1 MRRMIQAAAQQIG
14 PQGMLQFRADSGAC
28 EWIEA
33 SADSGDGGG
42 DKLKKFSGTAYTGGA
57 MKVGYGAPVVL
68 DLSGIT
74 AGSEQIPF
82 LKDHDPTQV
91 VGHGSAE
98 IGARAIKVAGE
109 VSGVGPAAQE
119 VTALAG
125 RKFRWQLSVGVEPSK
140 TEFVA
145 AGESQIVN
153 GKKVSGPAYV
163 VRAGSLREV
172 SFVAIGADGRTTS
185 SIAAHYVG
193 SVAMNFEQWVAAKG
207 FDISAMTEQQLSV
220 IKAAYEAEMTASAK
234 PAATQA
240 PAAPVAPVAIDSK
253 AVEAQV
259 DAIVQARI
267 KAAQE
272 RQLVLNQYRDRID
285 AATFAK
291 IEAATHADLNSLKV
305 DLLQAARPAGPA
317 VHVVDQSVSADA
329 MSAALLKASGTISG
343 QQIEKQFDEKTLEA
357 SDKPSLRAMT
367 LHKLLGFV
375 AAAAG
380 IHVQPGDKEQLIR
393 AAFDVERKRINAAG
407 LATFDAFSTISLSGI
422 LGNTANKALLAAY
435 SAVNVTW
442 NMIAAV
448 RSHTDFKVNTLY
460 QLDADGQFKETGASG
475 ELPLISL
482 QESSYTNQLKTYGA
496 VMTLTR
502 RDMVNDSLGAFLRL
516 PAEMGRLAAIRV
528 EAAVYALLLAGINNT
543 KLFHANNNNYLTS
556 SGALAIGS
564 LGNLAAKFDNQVD
577 PNGQPI
583 LLAPAKLLTGSA
595 IKTTAMTLYNETVII
610 GTTTSDKPI
619 PAKNPHAGLYEP
631 IMSPYVNN
639 TSLKIDG
646 AAISGQTAT
655 GFGLFARPEDRAAL
669 GVAFL
674 NGQQA
679 PTVETGEP
687 DFNQLGMGFRSYF
700 DFGVGYEDPRAAAWA
715 TGT

>member
-1 MRRMIQAAAQQIG
+1 
-14 PQGMLQFRADSGAC
+14 
-28 EWIEA
+28 
-33 SADSGDGGG
+33 
-42 DKLKKFSGTAYTGGA
+42 
-57 MKVGYGAPVVL
+57 
-68 DLSGIT
+68 
-74 AGSEQIPF
+74 
-82 LKDHDPTQV
+82 
-91 VGHGSAE
+91 
-98 IGARAIKVAGE
+98 
-109 VSGVGPAAQE
+109 
-119 VTALAG
+119 
-125 RKFRWQLSVGVEPSK
+125 
-140 TEFVA
+140 
-145 AGESQIVN
+145 
-153 GKKVSGPAYV
+153 
-163 VRAGSLREV
+163 
-172 SFVAIGADGRTTS
+172 
-185 SIAAHYVG
+185 
-193 SVAMNFEQWVAAKG
+193 MNFEQWVAAKG
-207 FDISAMTEQQLSV
+207 FDISAMTEQQVATLQ
-220 IKAAYEAEMTASAK
+220 AAFDAEHVSAEAK
-234 PAATQA
+234 PVKVEPSIDAAA
-240 PAAPVAPVAIDSK
+240 VAAKVDEIVA
-253 AVEAQV
+253 
-259 DAIVQARI
+259 ARI

-272 RQLVLNQYRDRID
+272 RELVLSQFRDRVEP
-285 AATFAK
+285 AAFAK
-291 IEAATHADLNSLKV
+291 IAAATHADLNSLKV
-305 DLLQAARPAGPA
+305 DLLQAARPTGPA
-317 VHVVDQSVSADA
+317 VHVVDQSVSADV
-329 MSAALLKASGTISG
+329 MSAALLRASGTISS
-343 QQIEKQFDEKTLEA
+343 QQIEKQFDAKTLEA

-375 AAAAG
+375 AAAGG
-380 IHVQPGDKEQLIR
+380 IHVQPGDKDQLIR
-393 AAFDVERKRINAAG
+393 AAFEVERKRINASG

-422 LGNTANKALLAAY
+422 LSNTANKALLAAY

-516 PAEMGRLAAIRV
+516 PAEMGRLAALRI
-528 EAAVYALLLAGINNT
+528 ELAVYAAILAGINNT

-583 LLAPAKLLTGSA
+583 LLSPAKLLVGTA
-595 IKTTAMTLYNETVII
+595 IKTTAMTLYNESVVI
-610 GTTTSDKPI
+610 GTTTTDKPI
-619 PAKNPHAGLYEP
+619 PARNPLAGLYEP
-631 IMSPYVNN
+631 VVSPYINN
-639 TSLKIDG
+639 TLIKNVDG
-646 AAISGQTAT
+646 TAISGQTST
-655 GFGLFARPEDRAAL
+655 GFGLFARPEDRAAI

-687 DFNQLGMGFRSYF
+687 DFNQLGMGFRAYS

>member
-1 MRRMIQAAAQQIG
+1 MIQAAAKQLG
-14 PQGMLQFRADSGAC
+14 PQGMIQFRADAGAC
-28 EWIEA
+28 EWINAEA
-33 SADSGDGGG
+33 GQDES

-68 DLSGIT
+68 DLAGIT

-91 VGHGSAE
+91 VGHGEAE
-98 IGARAIKVAGE
+98 ITGRAIKVKGE

-125 RKFRWQLSVGVEPSK
+125 RKFRWQLSVGVEPTK
-140 TEFVA
+140 TEFV
-145 AGESQIVN
+145 ESGSTETVN

-163 VRAGSLREV
+163 VRSGQLREV

-185 SIAAHYVG
+185 SIAAHLG
-193 SVAMNFEQWVAAKG
+193 SGVMNFEQWVAAKG
-207 FDISAMTEQQLSV
+207 FDISAMTEQQVATLQ
-220 IKAAYEAEMTASAK
+220 AAFDAEHVSAEAK
-234 PAATQA
+234 PVKVEPSIDAAA
-240 PAAPVAPVAIDSK
+240 VAAKVDEIVA
-253 AVEAQV
+253 
-259 DAIVQARI
+259 ARI

-272 RQLVLNQYRDRID
+272 RELVLSQFRDRVEP
-285 AATFAK
+285 AAFAK
-291 IEAATHADLNSLKV
+291 IAAATHADLNSLKV
-305 DLLQAARPAGPA
+305 DLLQAARPTGPA
-317 VHVVDQSVSADA
+317 VHVVDQSVSADV
-329 MSAALLKASGTISG
+329 MSAALLRASGTISS
-343 QQIEKQFDEKTLEA
+343 QQIEKQFDAKTLEA

-375 AAAAG
+375 AAAGG
-380 IHVQPGDKEQLIR
+380 IHVQPGDKDQLIR
-393 AAFDVERKRINAAG
+393 AAFEVERKRINASG

-422 LGNTANKALLAAY
+422 LSNTANKALLAAY

-516 PAEMGRLAAIRV
+516 PAEMGRLAALRI
-528 EAAVYALLLAGINNT
+528 ELAVYAAILAGINNT

-583 LLAPAKLLTGSA
+583 LLSPAKLLVGTA
-595 IKTTAMTLYNETVII
+595 IKTTAMTLYNESVVI
-610 GTTTSDKPI
+610 GTTTTDKPI
-619 PAKNPHAGLYEP
+619 PARNPLAGLYEP
-631 IMSPYVNN
+631 VVSPYINN
-639 TSLKIDG
+639 TLIKNVDG
-646 AAISGQTAT
+646 TAISGQTST
-655 GFGLFARPEDRAAL
+655 GFGLFARPEDRAAI

-687 DFNQLGMGFRSYF
+687 DFNQLGMGFRAYS

>member
-1 MRRMIQAAAQQIG
+1 MSARQRRHRHRMIQAAAKQLG
-14 PQGMLQFRADSGAC
+14 PQGMIQFRADAGAC
-28 EWIEA
+28 EWINAEA
-33 SADSGDGGG
+33 GQDET

-68 DLSGIT
+68 DLAGIT

-91 VGHGSAE
+91 VGHGEAE
-98 IGARAIKVAGE
+98 ITGRAIKVKGE

-119 VTALAG
+119 VTALAA
-125 RKFRWQLSVGVEPSK
+125 RNFRWQLSVGVEPTK
-140 TEFVA
+140 TEFVE
-145 AGESQIVN
+145 AGSAETVN
-153 GKKVSGPAYV
+153 GKKISGPAYV
-163 VRAGSLREV
+163 VRSGQLREV

-185 SIAAHYVG
+185 SIAAHLG
-193 SVAMNFEQWVAAKG
+193 SGVMNFEQWVAAKG
-207 FDISAMTEQQLSV
+207 FDISAMTEHQVATLQ
-220 IKAAYEAEMTASAK
+220 AAFDVEHGSADAKPVKVEPSIDAAAISAK
-234 PAATQA
+234 
-240 PAAPVAPVAIDSK
+240 
-253 AVEAQV
+253 V
-259 DAIVQARI
+259 DEIVTARI

-272 RQLVLNQYRDRID
+272 REMVLSQFRDRVEPAVFD
-285 AATFAK
+285 K
-291 IEAATHADLNSLKV
+291 IAAATHADLNSLKV
-305 DLLQAARPAGPA
+305 DLLQAARPTGPA

-343 QQIEKQFDEKTLEA
+343 QQIEKQFDEKTLEV
-357 SDKPSLRAMT
+357 SNRPSLRAMT

-380 IHVQPGDKEQLIR
+380 IHVQPGDKDQLIR
-393 AAFDVERKRINAAG
+393 AAFEVERKRINASG

-422 LGNTANKALLAAY
+422 LSNTANKALLAAY

-516 PAEMGRLAAIRV
+516 PAEMGRLAALRI
-528 EAAVYALLLAGINNT
+528 ELAVYAAILAGINST
-543 KLFHANNNNYLTS
+543 KLFHANNGNYLTS

-583 LLAPAKLLTGSA
+583 LLSPAKLVVGTA
-595 IKTTAMTLYNETVII
+595 IKTTAMTLYNESVVI
-610 GTTTSDKPI
+610 GTTTTDKPI
-619 PAKNPHAGLYEP
+619 PARNPLAGLYEP
-631 IMSPYVNN
+631 VVSPYVNN
-639 TSLKIDG
+639 TAIKNVDG
-646 AAISGQTAT
+646 TAISGQTST
-655 GFGLFARPEDRAAL
+655 GFGLFARPEDRAAI

-687 DFNQLGMGFRSYF
+687 DFNQLGMGFRAYS

-715 TGT
+715 TGL

>member
-1 MRRMIQAAAQQIG
+1 MSARERRQRERKIQAAYKQLG
-14 PQGMLQFRADSGAC
+14 LHGMIQFRADAGAC
-28 EWIEA
+28 EWIIAEA
-33 SADSGDGGG
+33 GQGET

-68 DLSGIT
+68 DLAGIT

-91 VGHGSAE
+91 VGHGEAD
-98 IGARAIKVAGE
+98 ITARAIKVKGE

-125 RKFRWQLSVGVEPSK
+125 RNFRWQLSVGVEPVK
-140 TEFVA
+140 TDFIE
-145 AGESQIVN
+145 AGSAETVN

-163 VRAGSLREV
+163 VRSGQLREV

-185 SIAAHYVG
+185 SIAAHLG
-193 SVAMNFEQWVAAKG
+193 SGYMNFEQWVAAKG
-207 FDISAMTEQQLSV
+207 FDISAMTEQQVATLQ
-220 IKAAYEAEMTASAK
+220 AAFDAEHGSADVK
-234 PAATQA
+234 P
-240 PAAPVAPVAIDSK
+240 VK
-253 AVEAQV
+253 VEASIDAAAIAAKV
-259 DAIVQARI
+259 DEIVAARI

-272 RQLVLNQYRDRID
+272 RELVLSQFRDRVEP
-285 AATFAK
+285 AAFAK
-291 IEAATHADLNSLKV
+291 IAAATHADLNSLKV
-305 DLLQAARPAGPA
+305 DLMQAARPTGPA

-357 SDKPSLRAMT
+357 SDRPSLRAMT

-375 AAAAG
+375 AAAGG
-380 IHVQPGDKEQLIR
+380 IHVQPGDKDQLIR
-393 AAFDVERKRINAAG
+393 AAFEVERKRINASG

-422 LGNTANKALLAAY
+422 LSNTANKALLAAY

-516 PAEMGRLAAIRV
+516 PAEMGSLAAKRI
-528 EAAVYALLLAGINNT
+528 ELAVYAAILAGINNT

-583 LLAPAKLLTGSA
+583 LLSPAKLLVGTA
-595 IKTTAMTLYNETVII
+595 IKTTAMTLYNESVVI
-610 GTTTSDKPI
+610 GTTTTDKPI
-619 PAKNPHAGLYEP
+619 PARNPLAGLYEP
-631 IMSPYVNN
+631 VVSPYINN
-639 TSLKIDG
+639 TLVKNVDG
-646 AAISGQTAT
+646 TAISGQTST
-655 GFGLFARPEDRAAL
+655 GFGLFARPEDRAAI